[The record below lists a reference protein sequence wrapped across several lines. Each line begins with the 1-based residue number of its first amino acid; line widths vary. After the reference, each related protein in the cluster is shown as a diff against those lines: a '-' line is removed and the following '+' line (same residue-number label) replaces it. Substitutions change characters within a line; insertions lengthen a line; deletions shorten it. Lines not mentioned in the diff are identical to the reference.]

1 MAKEATRNA
10 YGKALAE
17 LVVERDDVLVLDADL
32 TKSTKTIDAKK
43 ARPEHHFNMGIA
55 EGNMMAV
62 AAGMAASNK
71 VVYASSFA
79 MFAAG
84 RAFEQYLLSKLECKS
99 MCNACWNYSWRR
111 WCKSSMY

>member
-62 AAGMAASNK
+62 AAGMAARL
-71 VVYASSFA
+71 YMHPALRCLRQA
-79 MFAAG
+79 
-84 RAFEQYLLSKLECKS
+84 ELLSKFVIVFVIQT
-99 MCNACWNYSWRR
+99 
-111 WCKSSMY
+111 

>member
-43 ARPEHHFNMGIA
+43 ARPEHHFLWSDLLVQIQKPSFSPFLLMGIKHTFCKITCFHQT
-55 EGNMMAV
+55 ETQNHCICHHTKQC
-62 AAGMAASNK
+62 GMY
-71 VVYASSFA
+71 VI
-79 MFAAG
+79 
-84 RAFEQYLLSKLECKS
+84 
-99 MCNACWNYSWRR
+99 
-111 WCKSSMY
+111 

>member
-55 EGNMMAV
+55 E
-62 AAGMAASNK
+62 
-71 VVYASSFA
+71 
-79 MFAAG
+79 
-84 RAFEQYLLSKLECKS
+84 
-99 MCNACWNYSWRR
+99 
-111 WCKSSMY
+111 

>member
-17 LVVERDDVLVLDADL
+17 LVKERDDVLVLDADL
-32 TKSTKTIDAKK
+32 TKSTKTIEAKK

-71 VVYASSFA
+71 VSMRQVL
-79 MFAAG
+79 
-84 RAFEQYLLSKLECKS
+84 RCLRQEELLNRFVTVFVILT
-99 MCNACWNYSWRR
+99 
-111 WCKSSMY
+111 

>member
-43 ARPEHHFNMGIA
+43 ARPKHHLIWGLPKEI
-55 EGNMMAV
+55 
-62 AAGMAASNK
+62 
-71 VVYASSFA
+71 
-79 MFAAG
+79 
-84 RAFEQYLLSKLECKS
+84 
-99 MCNACWNYSWRR
+99 
-111 WCKSSMY
+111 

>member
-43 ARPEHHFNMGIA
+43 ARPEHHFKIKWFTHLVLRCLRQ
-55 EGNMMAV
+55 E
-62 AAGMAASNK
+62 
-71 VVYASSFA
+71 
-79 MFAAG
+79 
-84 RAFEQYLLSKLECKS
+84 ELLNRFVTVSVIQT
-99 MCNACWNYSWRR
+99 
-111 WCKSSMY
+111 

>member
-71 VVYASSFA
+71 VVYAVLRCLRQA
-79 MFAAG
+79 
-84 RAFEQYLLSKLECKS
+84 ELLSKFVIVFVILI
-99 MCNACWNYSWRR
+99 
-111 WCKSSMY
+111 